1 LPDIKAIKKIENNT
15 TKYYCYVYNTPIYTS
30 SGDHFY
36 VTSYSDVEKLAVSE
50 LTVKLVN
57 GQGGKGNK
65 NNSTR
70 GGKNPNEGCEGYD
83 TRLKLNFNVYK
94 AGENS

>member
-1 LPDIKAIKKIENNT
+1 
-15 TKYYCYVYNTPIYTS
+15 
-30 SGDHFY
+30 
-36 VTSYSDVEKLAVSE
+36 
-50 LTVKLVN
+50 VKLVN

-94 AGENS
+94 VGENS